1 MELDRPTMKKLLL
14 LITFTVLLLT
24 AIQRLDVVVGGF
36 RFLLNVF
43 APFLIGAA
51 VAFILNVPMQSLEKR
66 VFAPLRRKDGTMPKF
81 VRPLSLLLT
90 LLLVGLIL
98 LLLALVIIPQ
108 LTATIAGLGATITRG
123 IEQALEWGEAQFANN
138 PQIVEFLQDLSL
150 DWKTMDWRSIFDTVM
165 NFLRGGVE
173 GMLSS
178 TITVAKTVVSS
189 VISFFVSMVFALYI
203 LLQKEKLGR
212 QFGKILYALLP
223 EKVVARTL
231 EICSLSYRIFS
242 SFITGQCLEAIIL
255 GCLFFIT
262 MSIFRLPYALL
273 ISCLISVTA
282 LIPIVGAFIGCGVG
296 ALLILLVSPIKAI
309 SFLILF
315 IVLQQLEGNLIYP
328 HVVGNSVGLP
338 SIWVLMAVTV
348 GGSLMGV
355 TGMLLFIPLSSILYS
370 LFRAYIHRRL
380 KEKNLPIT

>member
-1 MELDRPTMKKLLL
+1 
-14 LITFTVLLLT
+14 
-24 AIQRLDVVVGGF
+24 
-36 RFLLNVF
+36 
-43 APFLIGAA
+43 
-51 VAFILNVPMQSLEKR
+51 
-66 VFAPLRRKDGTMPKF
+66 MPKF

-98 LLLALVIIPQ
+98 LLLALVVIPQ

-150 DWKTMDWRSIFDTVM
+150 DWKTMDWRSILDTVM

-189 VISFFVSMVFALYI
+189 VISFFISMVFALYI
-203 LLQKEKLGR
+203 LLQKEKLGK
-212 QFGKILYALLP
+212 QFSKILYALFP
-223 EKVVARTL
+223 EKVVNRTM
-231 EICSLSYRIFS
+231 EICSLSYRVFS
-242 SFITGQCLEAIIL
+242 SFITGQCLEAVIL

-296 ALLILLVSPIKAI
+296 ALLILLVSPIKAL

-328 HVVGNSVGLP
+328 HVVGSSVGLP

-370 LFRAYIHRRL
+370 LFRAYVHRRL